1 MEKQVKWFTLLP
13 AVSEYL
19 LSFCFSVLLINN
31 YPSLGFE
38 IWTKQAVICVFCP
51 KLSKNT
57 ADKGVVINV
66 MFKAISKDLKKKQ
79 VYVPLI

>member
-13 AVSEYL
+13 AVSEYV

-38 IWTKQAVICVFCP
+38 MDEASYDVCFVVTDKVKQ
-51 KLSKNT
+51 S
-57 ADKGVVINV
+57 
-66 MFKAISKDLKKKQ
+66 
-79 VYVPLI
+79 